1 MDNQITNIAIKIGEL
16 GARTSFALIVAFI
29 SAVTALASAIIAG
42 IFAWKLNL
50 ANKQHEKQWAYIN
63 KVSMLVDNG
72 IEIFTRML
80 FNKLL
85 IAYNIDTQI
94 ANQNLFLLQKDILV
108 IESQLV
114 VYGSLEIAEAAYNF
128 KNIIVQTPNQE
139 FLKKWGEVYQKGNEL
154 LLLCRKELGDKLTK
168 KFADFTE
175 ELTKIP
181 PSVPS
186 GATIDAKL
194 IGSTKTSLES
204 NANNS

>member
-16 GARTSFALIVAFI
+16 GAKYSFTLWVAG
-29 SAVTALASAIIAG
+29 VSAIAAIVSAAIAG

-63 KVSMLVDNG
+63 KVSLLIDNG

-85 IAYNIDTQI
+85 IAYNIDTPT
-94 ANQNLFLLQKDILV
+94 ATQNLFLLQKDTLV

-114 VYGSLEIAEAAYNF
+114 VYGSLEIADAVYNF
-128 KNIIVQTPNQE
+128 KNLITQTPNQD
-139 FLKKWGEVYQKGNEL
+139 FLKKWGEIYQKGNEL
-154 LLLCRKELGDKLTK
+154 LLLCRKELGEKLSE
-168 KFADFTE
+168 KFTHFARTLTE
-175 ELTKIP
+175 IP
-181 PSVPS
+181 PTVPPGVS
-186 GATIDAKL
+186 AKL

-204 NANNS
+204 KATNS